1 MVEEEA
7 PGVKELTGGGIGK
20 SMVEGGF
27 PIKRV
32 ADNGGAEGGEV
43 DTDLVRAPGLDVA
56 FHAGKSIRKGG
67 KDFPMG
73 DGAFSAGAQHGHLL
87 TVGGATTNLRIECAG
102 RRRGAV
108 DDGDVGLAE
117 VVDGKGLGE
126 RLISTVVLSDDHD
139 TGGVH
144 IQPMD
149 DAGALLAT
157 NATKVGA
164 MPKESI
170 DQSTVTVAA
179 GGVDDQSGRF
189 IEGQEIIVFV
199 EDREG
204 NVFWDKVS
212 GFCRRKGENKGG
224 TGDWRGGKLG
234 RGAALKVGEKA
245 LFCKDL
251 NTGAR
256 ELGQAMGKPL
266 VKPPL
271 GDTPFDSEGEGF
283 QFLGHLSH
291 TTPAKGRVR
300 RRARKGHGPCEDS
313 PA

>member
-1 MVEEEA
+1 MEELA
-7 PGVKELTGGGIGK
+7 RRGIGK
-20 SMVEGGF
+20 AMVERRF
-27 PIKRV
+27 SIERV
-32 ADNGGAEGGEV
+32 ANNGRAQGGEV
-43 DTDLVRAPGLDVA
+43 DTDLVSTPGLDVA

-87 TVGGATTNLRIECAG
+87 AIGGAATNLRVECAG

-117 VVDGKGLGE
+117 VVDGKGLGK
-126 RLISTVVLSDDHD
+126 RLISPIILGNDHD

-164 MPKESI
+164 MPEESI

-189 IEGQEIIVFV
+189 VEGQKVVVFV
-199 EDREG
+199 ENGKR
-204 NVFWDKVS
+204 NVLGDKVGGFS
-212 GFCRRKGENKGG
+212 GREGENKGG
-224 TGDWRGGKLG
+224 TGDWCGGKLG
-234 RGAALKVGEKA
+234 RGATLKVGEEA
-245 LFCKDL
+245 LFCEGL

-256 ELGQAMGKPL
+256 ELGQAVGKPL
-266 VKPPL
+266 VKPSL
-271 GDTPFDSEGEGF
+271 GGAPFDSEGEGF

-300 RRARKGHGPCEDS
+300 RRARRGHGPCEDS

>member
-1 MVEEEA
+1 MEELA
-7 PGVKELTGGGIGK
+7 RRGIGK
-20 SMVEGGF
+20 SMVERRF
-27 PIKRV
+27 SIERV
-32 ADNGGAEGGEV
+32 ANNGRAQGGEV
-43 DTDLVRAPGLDVA
+43 DTDLVSTPGLDVA

-87 TVGGATTNLRIECAG
+87 AIGGAATNLRVERAG
-102 RRRGAV
+102 RRRGTV

-139 TGGVH
+139 AGGIH

-164 MPKESI
+164 MPEESI

-189 IEGQEIIVFV
+189 VEGQKVVVFV
-199 EDREG
+199 ENGKR
-204 NVFWDKVS
+204 NVLGDKVGGFS
-212 GFCRRKGENKGG
+212 GREGENKGG
-224 TGDWRGGKLG
+224 TGDWCGGKLG
-234 RGAALKVGEKA
+234 RGATLKVGEEA
-245 LFCKDL
+245 LFCEGL

-256 ELGQAMGKPL
+256 ELGQAVGKPL
-266 VKPPL
+266 VKPSL
-271 GDTPFDSEGEGF
+271 GGAPFDSEGEGF

-300 RRARKGHGPCEDS
+300 RRARRGHGPCEDS

>member
-1 MVEEEA
+1 MEELA
-7 PGVKELTGGGIGK
+7 RRGIGK
-20 SMVEGGF
+20 AMVERRF
-27 PIKRV
+27 SIERV
-32 ADNGGAEGGEV
+32 ANNGRAQGGEV
-43 DTDLVRAPGLDVA
+43 DTDLVSTPGLDVA

-87 TVGGATTNLRIECAG
+87 AIGGAATNLRVECAG

-117 VVDGKGLGE
+117 VVDGKGLGK
-126 RLISTVVLSDDHD
+126 RLISPIILGNDHD

-164 MPKESI
+164 MPEESI

-189 IEGQEIIVFV
+189 VEGQKVVVFV
-199 EDREG
+199 ENGKR
-204 NVFWDKVS
+204 NVLGDKVGGFS
-212 GFCRRKGENKGG
+212 GREGENKGG
-224 TGDWRGGKLG
+224 SGDWCGGKLG
-234 RGAALKVGEKA
+234 RGATLKVGEEA
-245 LFCKDL
+245 LFCEGL

-256 ELGQAMGKPL
+256 ELGQAVGKPL
-266 VKPPL
+266 VKPSL
-271 GDTPFDSEGEGF
+271 GGAPFDSEGEGF
-283 QFLGHLSH
+283 QFLGRLSH

-300 RRARKGHGPCEDS
+300 KRARRGHGPCEDS